1 MRHPTPQTELQWRG
15 PDAIRWEELPTS
27 VREHV
32 REQLERLLRR
42 VAAARAGAA
51 ETPGEP

>member
-1 MRHPTPQTELQWRG
+1 MRHPTRQTELQWRG
-15 PDAIRWEELPTS
+15 PDAMRWEELPPR

-42 VAAARAGAA
+42 VAAARVGRA
-51 ETPGEP
+51 EAPHEP